1 MSERLRCGIIGF
13 EYGHQGAF
21 AGAFA
26 GMPDVEIA
34 GVADLPDCSEM
45 ARARGME
52 FARAQ
57 CVEYVPGYADLLEAG
72 EPDFVSLCIPPGK
85 NPEVVEQMCSRGI
98 HVMSEKP
105 ISPDSEGAER
115 IAAAVRG
122 AGVKF
127 TFGFHAARFTQ
138 PVMRAIEQVRG
149 GAIGDVR
156 VLNGMLLQCKGPR
169 YTISEDEARRR
180 KAAGEPSVGELANF
194 GGYVFLAMRAFAG
207 APVCSV
213 YAETDT
219 LFYESYRIAG
229 IEDMA
234 LVSIEFE
241 NGVVGTAVVGRTPTK
256 SLPYADSRYEVIGS
270 EGVLHVDFAHGDRL
284 FLWGEYRDDDEYER
298 GGLDMV
304 SISPPSHE
312 LYCRDFVDAIRDNRE
327 PGLTIDDALE
337 FEAFLAAAYRSARA
351 HEPAGLQ
358 LAGRCRKS

>member
-1 MSERLRCGIIGF
+1 MSEMLRCGIIGF

-21 AGAFA
+21 AGALA
-26 GMPDVEIA
+26 GMPDVEIVGA
-34 GVADLPDCSEM
+34 ADLPDCSEM

-57 CVEYVPGYADLLEAG
+57 CVEYLPDYADLLEVG
-72 EPDFVSLCIPPGK
+72 ELDFVSLCIPPGK
-85 NPEVVEQMCSRGI
+85 NPEVVEQMCARGI
-98 HVMSEKP
+98 DVMSEKP

-122 AGVKF
+122 AGAKF
-127 TFGFHAARFTQ
+127 TFGFHAARFTR

-156 VLNGMLLQCKGPR
+156 VLNGVLLQCKGPR

-180 KAAGEPSVGELANF
+180 VEAGEASVGELANF

-207 APVCSV
+207 APPRSV
-213 YAETDT
+213 YAEIDA

-234 LVSIEFE
+234 MVSIEFE

-256 SLPYADSRYEVIGS
+256 SLPNADSRYEIIGS
-270 EGVLHVDFAHGDRL
+270 EGALHIDFAHGDRF
-284 FLWGEYRDDDEYER
+284 FLWGQYSDDDEYER

-304 SISPPSHE
+304 NLSPPSHE
-312 LYCRDFVDAIRDNRE
+312 LYCRDFVDAIRDDRE

-337 FEAFLAAAYRSARA
+337 FEAFLAAAHESARTRQ
-351 HEPAGLQ
+351 PVSL
-358 LAGRCRKS
+358 RT